1 MSPKKTFH
9 SHMSDVAK
17 DFITVMSETKSV
29 IERCP
34 TQHLPGGNT
43 SFHKWPVPEIAYP
56 QVATIKHDDVHRL
69 FPSEAEAVSLDS

>member
-17 DFITVMSETKSV
+17 DFITVMSETKS
-29 IERCP
+29 
-34 TQHLPGGNT
+34 
-43 SFHKWPVPEIAYP
+43 EIAYP